1 MKIIS
6 YIAPAKAIL
15 SGEHA
20 VVYGKPG
27 LVSAINLTMQF
38 AVWND
43 VNKNIDKAIEHI
55 DNTVQNYL
63 KKESINYHKKQFNFS
78 ILSNIPIGQNLG
90 SSAALCVSASA
101 ALLEFYTDR
110 QFNKDAVNSV
120 AYQAEKYFH
129 KNASGVDVSTSCHG
143 GLIYYRKEF
152 EFLKTISALHQKLPK
167 KFEDNLFLINS
178 GKAMETTGDMVDRMG
193 KLYNAKPEK
202 TEKILN
208 EIEKITKRMVVSVI
222 KEDDVYFKKNIS
234 DNEILLEKL
243 GVVST
248 RAIKLLKQLSSYG
261 AGKMTGA
268 GGIKQGS
275 GFLIF
280 YADKPQ
286 ELIDF
291 LNKQKIT
298 FYKFRQNQTGLQR
311 L

>member
-1 MKIIS
+1 M
-6 YIAPAKAIL
+6 L
-15 SGEHA
+15 
-20 VVYGKPG
+20 YG
-27 LVSAINLTMQF
+27 I
-38 AVWND
+38 
-43 VNKNIDKAIEHI
+43 
-55 DNTVQNYL
+55 
-63 KKESINYHKKQFNFS
+63 